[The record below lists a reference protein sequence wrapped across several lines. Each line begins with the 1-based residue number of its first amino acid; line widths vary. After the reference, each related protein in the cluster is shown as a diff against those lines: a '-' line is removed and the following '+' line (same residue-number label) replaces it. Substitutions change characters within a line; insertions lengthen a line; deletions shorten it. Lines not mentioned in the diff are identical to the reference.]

1 MTIKK
6 IDIAKKISSDLSIS
20 VTDAKNITESFIN
33 CIKNFSSSGDVKLS
47 RFGTFK
53 LKLTTKRIG
62 RNPKTIESYIIYPR
76 EKLIL
81 VVSNKIKSLIN

>member
-20 VTDAKNITESFIN
+20 VADAKNITESFIN

-53 LKLTTKRIG
+53 L
-62 RNPKTIESYIIYPR
+62 R